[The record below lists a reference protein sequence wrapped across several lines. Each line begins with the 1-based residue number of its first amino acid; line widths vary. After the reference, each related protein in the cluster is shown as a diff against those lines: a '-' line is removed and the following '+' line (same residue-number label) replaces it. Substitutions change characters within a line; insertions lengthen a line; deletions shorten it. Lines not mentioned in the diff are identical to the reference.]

1 MEDNVEEEI
10 GSKFS
15 LLKSKLEE
23 LNIKISEAVNSIQNN
38 LIPVF
43 EKSLA
48 DMQLSVDKLIDKNSQ
63 MQTRFEQQ
71 TDFLIKNLTESTTGI
86 KTIFDVNKLEDI
98 LEKTS
103 KVTEVLSEELQNID
117 ISSIFNQLKTALNK
131 LK

>member
-1 MEDNVEEEI
+1 MTDNVEQEI
-10 GSKFS
+10 SSKFS

-48 DMQLSVDKLIDKNSQ
+48 DMQLSMDKLIDKNSQ

-71 TDFLIKNLTESTTGI
+71 TEFLIKNLMESTTGI

-117 ISSIFNQLKTALNK
+117 ISSIFNELKTALNK